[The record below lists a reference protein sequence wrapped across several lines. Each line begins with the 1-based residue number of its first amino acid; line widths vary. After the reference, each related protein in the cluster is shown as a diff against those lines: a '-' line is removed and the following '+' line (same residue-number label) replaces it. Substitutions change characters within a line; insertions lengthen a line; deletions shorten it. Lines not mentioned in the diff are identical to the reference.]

1 MAGKIE
7 IIRKEFDRT
16 PVAYVGKNSGAVY
29 FPGKTGGCITKEGV
43 ETTTDYSTAG
53 SHIWDNS
60 ENYEPLYEGDI
71 IRITNIT
78 KEIVL

>member
-1 MAGKIE
+1 MTGKIE
-7 IIRKEFDRT
+7 IIRAERT

-29 FPGKTGGCITKEGV
+29 FPGRYGKCITKKGEEV
-43 ETTTDYSTAG
+43 AADYSGVG

-60 ENYEPLYEGDI
+60 GNYEPLYEGDI